1 MHRHSSIS
9 ELLGTVKQRLLI
21 SLLLGVVALM
31 ATALVASAHGENAQE
46 GFLRMET
53 VTFSNVV
60 FSKDTIKQGE
70 DITITGKATLLD
82 TWPKTLGEPTTGFV
96 NITAPGPVMLMKD
109 RQVNGMAAPDAI
121 FVKKGNSYDFKLT
134 LTGREPGRW
143 HVHPT
148 FAVEGAGTLI
158 GPGQWI
164 TVQDTGGFTNN
175 LTLLNGQTV
184 NLETYGVGQMSIFQ
198 WLGFGLGM
206 AWMLYWTVPAIG
218 GANHRTVSKLP
229 VTLRVPLN
237 TDGQDIGLITKQD
250 HRISNLLLLATAALL
265 IVGWVYQTVSF
276 PIKIPQQVFRFTP
289 PDLPVA
295 PQLATAITKDAT
307 FDPAT
312 STLVMNVDV
321 TNTSKS
327 PVTLKG
333 FTTSSL
339 TFVDQ
344 ASAGTGSEHVMVIAP
359 QGTINP
365 GETKT
370 LNLTLRDPVWRDA
383 RMIEV
388 NRPRIEVAGQLLFQ
402 DASGTQSQTT
412 IATSVNPKLI

>member
-1 MHRHSSIS
+1 MKH
-9 ELLGTVKQRLLI
+9 RLLI
-21 SLLLGVVALM
+21 STLLGVAALLG
-31 ATALVASAHGENAQE
+31 TAVIASAHGENAQE

-53 VTFSNVV
+53 VTFSNAA
-60 FSKDTIKQGE
+60 FSKDTIKHGE
-70 DITITGKATLLD
+70 DVTITGTATLLD

-96 NITAPGPVMLMKD
+96 NVTAAGPVMLMKD

-121 FVKKGNSYDFKLT
+121 FVKKGNAYDFKLT
-134 LTGREPGRW
+134 LTGRQPGRW

-206 AWMLYWTVPAIG
+206 VWMLYWTVPAIG

-229 VTLRVPLN
+229 VTLRIPLN
-237 TDGQDIGLITKQD
+237 TDGQDIGLVTKQD
-250 HRISNLLLLATAALL
+250 HRISNLLLLATLGLL
-265 IVGWVYQTVSF
+265 VVGWVYQSVSF

-289 PDLPVA
+289 PDLPAA
-295 PQLATAITKDAT
+295 PQLATVLIKDAT
-307 FDPAT
+307 YDPQP

-321 TNTSKS
+321 TNVGKS
-327 PVTLKG
+327 PTTLKG

-344 ASAGTGSEHVMVIAP
+344 AAAGTGAEHVMVISP
-359 QGTINP
+359 QGTIAP

-370 LNLTLRDPVWRDA
+370 LN
-383 RMIEV
+383 
-388 NRPRIEVAGQLLFQ
+388 
-402 DASGTQSQTT
+402 
-412 IATSVNPKLI
+412 

>member
-1 MHRHSSIS
+1 M
-9 ELLGTVKQRLLI
+9 KQRLLI
-21 SLLLGVVALM
+21 SLLLGLLAGLGTAVVAY
-31 ATALVASAHGENAQE
+31 AHGENAQE

-53 VTFSNVV
+53 VAFSNVA
-60 FSKDTIKQGE
+60 FSKDTVKQGE
-70 DITITGKATLLD
+70 DVIITGQATLLN
-82 TWPKTLGEPTTGFV
+82 TWPKTLGEPATGFV
-96 NITAPGPVMLMKD
+96 NVTAPGPVLLMKD
-109 RQVNGMAAPDAI
+109 RLVNGMSAPDAI
-121 FVKKGNSYDFKLT
+121 FVKKGNTYDFKLT
-134 LTGREPGRW
+134 LTGRQPGRW

-184 NLETYGVGQMSIFQ
+184 NLETYGVGQMSVFQ

-206 AWMLYWTVPAIG
+206 VWMLYWTVPKIG

-229 VTLRVPLN
+229 VTLRIPLN
-237 TDGQDIGLITKQD
+237 TDGQDIGLITKRD
-250 HRISNLLLLATAALL
+250 HRVSNLLLLGTVALL
-265 IVGWVYQTVSF
+265 VVGWVYQSVSF

-289 PDLPVA
+289 PDLPAA
-295 PQLATAITKDAT
+295 PQLAQVLTKDAT
-307 FDPAT
+307 FDPQT

-321 TNTSKS
+321 TNTGKS
-327 PVTLKG
+327 PITLKG

-344 ASAGTGSEHVMVIAP
+344 ATAGTGAEHVMVISPA
-359 QGTINP
+359 GAINP
-365 GETKT
+365 GETKSVT
-370 LNLTLRDPVWRDA
+370 LPRRDRVCRDT

-388 NRPRIEVAGQLLFQ
+388 NRPRIEVAGQLQ
-402 DASGTQSQTT
+402 SADASGPQSQTT
-412 IATSVNPKLI
+412 IASSVNPKLI

>member
-1 MHRHSSIS
+1 MRRH
-9 ELLGTVKQRLLI
+9 LLI
-21 SLLLGVVALM
+21 SLLFAVAGLLG
-31 ATALVASAHGENAQE
+31 TAMVASAHGENAQE

-53 VTFSNVV
+53 VAFSNVT

-70 DITITGKATLLD
+70 DVTITGKATLLD
-82 TWPKTLGEPTTGFV
+82 TWPKTLGEPSTGFV
-96 NITAPGPVMLMKD
+96 NVTAPGPVLLMKD
-109 RQVNGMAAPDAI
+109 RLVNGMSAPDAI

-158 GPGQWI
+158 GPGQWV
-164 TVQDTGGFTNN
+164 TVQDTGSFSNN

-184 NLETYGVGQMSIFQ
+184 NLETYGVGQMGIFQ

-206 AWMLYWTVPAIG
+206 AWMLYWTVPKIG

-229 VTLRVPLN
+229 VTLRIPLN

-250 HRISNLLLLATAALL
+250 HRVSNLLLLATIGLL
-265 IVGWVYQTVSF
+265 VVGWVYQSVSF

-289 PDLPVA
+289 PDLEQP
-295 PQLATAITKDAT
+295 PQLAKVVTKDAN
-307 FDPAT
+307 FDPQT

-321 TNTSKS
+321 TNTSKG
-327 PVTLKG
+327 PITLKG

-344 ASAGTGSEHVMVIAP
+344 AAAGTGAEHVMVISP
-359 QGTINP
+359 QGAINP

-370 LNLTLRDPVWRDA
+370 VNLTLRDPVWRDT

-388 NRPRIEVAGQLLFQ
+388 NRPRIEVAGQLLFA
-402 DASGTQSQTT
+402 DSSGTQSGTT
-412 IATSVNPKLI
+412 VATSVNPKLI

>member
-1 MHRHSSIS
+1 MKH
-9 ELLGTVKQRLLI
+9 RLLI
-21 SLLLGVVALM
+21 SVLLAVVALVG
-31 ATALVASAHGENAQE
+31 TAVVASAHGENAQE

-53 VTFSNVV
+53 VAFSNVT
-60 FSKDTIKQGE
+60 FTKDTIKQGE
-70 DITITGKATLLD
+70 DVTVTRKATLLD

-96 NITAPGPVMLMKD
+96 NVTAPGPVLLMKD
-109 RQVNGMAAPDAI
+109 RLVNGVAAPDASFI
-121 FVKKGNSYDFKLT
+121 KKGNSYDFKMT

-229 VTLRVPLN
+229 VTLRIPLN

-250 HRISNLLLLATAALL
+250 HRISNLLLLATLALL
-265 IVGWVYQTVSF
+265 VVGWVYQSVSF

-289 PDLPVA
+289 PDLPAA
-295 PQLATAITKDAT
+295 PQLAQVNTKDASY
-307 FDPAT
+307 DPQT

-321 TNTSKS
+321 TNTGKS
-327 PVTLKG
+327 PITLKG

-344 ASAGTGSEHVMVIAP
+344 ATAATGAEHVMVISPA
-359 QGTINP
+359 GAINP

-370 LNLTLRDPVWRDA
+370 LNLTLRDPVWRDT

-388 NRPRIEVAGQLLFQ
+388 NRPRIEVAGQLQFQ

-412 IATSVNPKLI
+412 VATSVNPKLI

>member
-1 MHRHSSIS
+1 MRTRV
-9 ELLGTVKQRLLI
+9 LLPLLVGV
-21 SLLLGVVALM
+21 LAALALGSVAY
-31 ATALVASAHGENAQE
+31 AHGENSQE

-53 VTFSNVV
+53 VAFSNVQ
-60 FSKDTIKQGE
+60 FSKDTLKQGE
-70 DITITGKATLLD
+70 ELTITGKASLLT
-82 TWPKTLGEPTTGFV
+82 TWPRTLGEPDTGFINV
-96 NITAPGPVMLMKD
+96 TAPGPVLLMKD
-109 RQVNGMAAPDAI
+109 RQVNGAAAPDAI
-121 FVKKGNSYDFKLT
+121 FVKKGNAYDFKLT
-134 LTGREPGRW
+134 LVGREPGRW
-143 HVHPT
+143 HIHPT
-148 FAVEGAGTLI
+148 FAVAGSGTLV

-184 NLETYGVGQMSIFQ
+184 NLENYGLGQLTLFH

-229 VTLRVPLN
+229 VTLSVPLN
-237 TDGQDIGLITKQD
+237 TDGQDVGLITKRD
-250 HRISNLLLLATAALL
+250 HRWSNYFLLATLALL
-265 IVGWVYQTVSF
+265 IVGWVYQSMAY

-289 PDLPVA
+289 PELAQPPVF
-295 PQLATAITKDAT
+295 ATALPKEAS
-307 FDPAT
+307 FDPQT
-312 STLVMNVDV
+312 STLVMTVDV
-321 TNTSKS
+321 TNKGSS
-327 PVTLKG
+327 PMSLNG

-344 ASAGTGSEHVMVIAP
+344 TKAGAGTEHVMVISP
-359 QGTINP
+359 SGTIAP

-370 LNLTLRDPVWRDA
+370 LTLTLRDPVWRDT

-402 DASGTQSQTT
+402 DAAGTQNQTT
-412 IATSVNPKLI
+412 ISTSVNPKLI

>member
-1 MHRHSSIS
+1 MKR
-9 ELLGTVKQRLLI
+9 TFLI
-21 SLLLGVVALM
+21 SLILGVGAALGF
-31 ATALVASAHGENAQE
+31 AAVASAHGENAQE

-53 VTFSNVV
+53 VAFTDVTFST
-60 FSKDTIKQGE
+60 DTVKQGE
-70 DITITGKATLLD
+70 PVTITGKATLLD
-82 TWPKTLGEPTTGFV
+82 TWPKTLGEPQTGFV
-96 NITAPGPVMLMKD
+96 NVTAPGPVLLMKD
-109 RQVNGMAAPDAI
+109 RVVNGMEAPDAI
-121 FVKKGNSYDFKLT
+121 FVKKGNTYDFKLT
-134 LTGREPGRW
+134 LVGRQPGRW

-164 TVQDTGGFTNN
+164 TVQDNGGFANN
-175 LTLLNGQTV
+175 ITLLNGQTA
-184 NLETYGVGQMSIFQ
+184 NLETYGLGQLTIFQ
-198 WLGFGLGM
+198 WLGFAIGM
-206 AWMLYWTVPAIG
+206 VWMLYWTVPKIG

-250 HRISNLLLLATAALL
+250 HRVSTWLLAATVLLLA
-265 IVGWVYQTVSF
+265 VGWIYQSVSF

-289 PDLPVA
+289 PDLAQP
-295 PQLATAITKDAT
+295 PQVTQVVTKTAD
-307 FDPAT
+307 FDPQT
-312 STLVMNVDV
+312 STLTMDVDV
-321 TNTSKS
+321 TNTGKS

-344 ASAGTGSEHVMVIAP
+344 ASAGTGADHVMSISPQSTIA
-359 QGTINP
+359 P

-370 LNLTLRDPVWRDA
+370 LSLTLRDPVWRDT

-388 NRPRIEVAGQLLFQ
+388 NRPRIEVAGELLFQ
-402 DASGTQSQTT
+402 DSSGTQSAST
-412 IATSVNPKLI
+412 IATSVNPKLV

>member
-1 MHRHSSIS
+1 MKH
-9 ELLGTVKQRLLI
+9 RLLI
-21 SLLLGVVALM
+21 SMLLAMAGLLG
-31 ATALVASAHGENAQE
+31 TAMVASAHGENAQE

-53 VTFSNVV
+53 VAFSNVA
-60 FSKDTIKQGE
+60 FTGDTIKQGE
-70 DITITGKATLLD
+70 DVTITGKATLLD
-82 TWPKTLGEPTTGFV
+82 TWPKTLGEPSTGFV
-96 NITAPGPVMLMKD
+96 NVTAPGPVLLMKD
-109 RQVNGMAAPDAI
+109 RLVNGFAAPDAI
-121 FVKKGNSYDFKLT
+121 FVKKGHTYDFKLT

-164 TVQDTGGFTNN
+164 TVQDTGSFTNN

-184 NLETYGVGQMSIFQ
+184 NLETFGVGQMSIFQ

-265 IVGWVYQTVSF
+265 VVGWVYQSVSF

-289 PDLPVA
+289 PDLPQS
-295 PQLATAITKDAT
+295 PQLATVLTKDAT
-307 FDPAT
+307 FDPQT

-321 TNTSKS
+321 TNTGKA
-327 PVTLKG
+327 PITLKG

-339 TFVDQ
+339 NFAAHAQ
-344 ASAGTGSEHVMVIAP
+344 AGTGAEHVMVISP
-359 QGTINP
+359 QGAINP

-370 LNLTLRDPVWRDA
+370 VNLTLRDPVWRDT

-388 NRPRIEVAGQLLFQ
+388 NRPRIEVAGQLVFA

-412 IATSVNPKLI
+412 VASSVNPKLI

>member
-1 MHRHSSIS
+1 MTH
-9 ELLGTVKQRLLI
+9 RLLI
-21 SLLLGVVALM
+21 SLLLGAVAAFGTAVVAY
-31 ATALVASAHGENAQE
+31 AHGENAQE
-46 GFLRMET
+46 GVLRMDT
-53 VTFSNVV
+53 VAFSNVV
-60 FSKDTIKQGE
+60 FSTDTIKQGE
-70 DITITGKATLLD
+70 DVTITGEATILD
-82 TWPKTLGEPTTGFV
+82 TFPKNLGDPGMGYI
-96 NITAPGPVMLMKD
+96 NITAPGPVVLMKD
-109 RQVNGMAAPDAI
+109 RVINGAEAPDAI
-121 FVKKGNSYDFKLT
+121 FVKKGNSYDFKMT

-164 TVQDTGGFTNN
+164 TVQDTGGFNNN

-206 AWMLYWTVPAIG
+206 AWMLYWTVPKIG

-229 VTLRVPLN
+229 VTLRIPLN

-250 HRISNLLLLATAALL
+250 HRVSNYLLLATIGLL
-265 IVGWVYQTVSF
+265 VVGWVYQSVSF

-289 PDLPVA
+289 PDLEQP
-295 PQLATAITKDAT
+295 PQLAKVITKDAN
-307 FDPAT
+307 FDPQT

-321 TNTSKS
+321 TNASKS
-327 PVTLKG
+327 PITLKG

-344 ASAGTGSEHVMVIAP
+344 AAAGTGAEHVMVISP
-359 QGTINP
+359 QGAINP

-370 LNLTLRDPVWRDA
+370 LNLTLRDPVWRDT

-388 NRPRIEVAGQLLFQ
+388 NRPRIEVAGQLLFT

-412 IATSVNPKLI
+412 VASSVNPKLI

>member
-1 MHRHSSIS
+1 MMKH
-9 ELLGTVKQRLLI
+9 RLLI
-21 SLLLGVVALM
+21 SVLLGVVALVG
-31 ATALVASAHGENAQE
+31 TAMVASAHGENAQE
-46 GFLRMET
+46 GFLRMDT
-53 VTFSNVV
+53 VAFSNVV

-70 DITITGKATLLD
+70 DVTITGKATLLD
-82 TWPKTLGEPTTGFV
+82 TWPKTLGEPSTGFV

-121 FVKKGNSYDFKLT
+121 FVKKGNTYEFKLT

-164 TVQDTGGFTNN
+164 TVQDTGSFTNN

-184 NLETYGVGQMSIFQ
+184 NLETFGVAQMSIFQ

-206 AWMLYWTVPAIG
+206 VWMLYWTVPAIG

-229 VTLRVPLN
+229 VTLRIPLN
-237 TDGQDIGLITKQD
+237 TDGQDIGLITKRD
-250 HRISNLLLLATAALL
+250 HRVSNILLLATAALL
-265 IVGWVYQTVSF
+265 IVGWVYQSVSF

-289 PDLPVA
+289 PDLEQP
-295 PQLATAITKDAT
+295 PQLAKVITKDAN
-307 FDPAT
+307 FDPQT
-312 STLVMNVDV
+312 STLVMNVEV
-321 TNTSKS
+321 TNTGKS
-327 PVTLKG
+327 PLTLKG

-344 ASAGTGSEHVMVIAP
+344 AAAGTGAEHVMVISP
-359 QGTINP
+359 QGAINP

-370 LNLTLRDPVWRDA
+370 LNLTLRDPVWRDT

-388 NRPRIEVAGQLLFQ
+388 NRPRIEVAGQLLFA
-402 DASGTQSQTT
+402 DSSGTQGGTT
-412 IATSVNPKLI
+412 VATSVNPKLIWCRGRG